1 MSKSE
6 IMLQLKKQGLV
17 AVIRG
22 EDKMEG
28 FQAAVACIEGGI
40 QSIEIAYTNLEASAI
55 IKELTSLYKHQSTVT
70 IGAGSVLDAETARL
84 AILSGAQYVVS
95 PSFHPE
101 TAQLCNRYAI
111 PYIPGC
117 ISLTEMV
124 TALEAGCEMIKLF
137 PGNLSGPSYIKA
149 IKAPLP
155 QIAIM
160 VTGGVNTASIRE
172 WFAAGAEVVGV
183 GGEFNQLAAKGEF
196 DHIRT
201 LAEQYTALLPES
213 LSLRE
218 TV

>member
-1 MSKSE
+1 MSKSD
-6 IMLQLKKQGLV
+6 IIIQLKKQGLV

-22 EDKMEG
+22 KDMTEG
-28 FQAAVACIEGGI
+28 LQSALACIEGGI
-40 QSIEIAYTNLEASAI
+40 SSIEIAYTNSEASAI
-55 IKELTSLYKHQSTVT
+55 IKELTSLYKDKQTIT

-84 AILSGAQYVVS
+84 AILAGAQYIVS

-101 TAQLCNRYAI
+101 TARLCNRYAI

-160 VTGGVNTASIRE
+160 VTGGVNTASIQD
-172 WFAAGAEVVGV
+172 WFAAGAEVVGI
-183 GGEFNQLAAKGEF
+183 GGEFNQLATKGEF
-196 DHIRT
+196 ANIKT
-201 LAEQYTALLPES
+201 LAEEYCHLLPES
-213 LSLRE
+213 LSS
-218 TV
+218 

>member
-1 MSKSE
+1 MSKSD
-6 IMLQLKKQGLV
+6 IIIQLKKQGLV

-22 EDKMEG
+22 KDMTEG
-28 FQAAVACIEGGI
+28 LQSALACIDGGI
-40 QSIEIAYTNLEASAI
+40 SSIEIAYTNSEASAI
-55 IKELTSLYKHQSTVT
+55 IKELASLYKDKPTIT

-84 AILSGAQYVVS
+84 AILAGAQYIVS

-101 TAQLCNRYAI
+101 TARLCNRYAI

-124 TALEAGCEMIKLF
+124 TALEAGCEIIKLF
-137 PGNLSGPSYIKA
+137 PGNLSGPAYIKA

-172 WFAAGAEVVGV
+172 WFAAGAEVIGI
-183 GGEFNQLAAKGEF
+183 GGEFNQLATKGEF
-196 DHIRT
+196 ANIKT
-201 LAEQYTALLPES
+201 LAEEYCHLLPES
-213 LSLRE
+213 LSS
-218 TV
+218 